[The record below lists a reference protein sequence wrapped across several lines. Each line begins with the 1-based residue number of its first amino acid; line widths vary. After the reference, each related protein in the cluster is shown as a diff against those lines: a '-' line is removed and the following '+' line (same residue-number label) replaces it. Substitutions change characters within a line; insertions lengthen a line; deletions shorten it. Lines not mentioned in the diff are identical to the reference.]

1 MLYMSIMKLHMS
13 TLAGI
18 LDDDYEITKTDQFA
32 VTCIHGN
39 QLPRA
44 TKSGI
49 STIIPR
55 LGKVV
60 YESHNYLTQLCTGII
75 IFVM

>member
-18 LDDDYEITKTDQFA
+18 LDDDYEMTKTYQFA
-32 VTCIHGN
+32 VTCMYMGN

-49 STIIPR
+49 
-55 LGKVV
+55 
-60 YESHNYLTQLCTGII
+60 
-75 IFVM
+75 

>member
-1 MLYMSIMKLHMS
+1 MLYMSIMKFHMS

-32 VTCIHGN
+32 GYMYTWN

-44 TKSGI
+44 TSK
-49 STIIPR
+49 
-55 LGKVV
+55 L
-60 YESHNYLTQLCTGII
+60 
-75 IFVM
+75 

>member
-44 TKSGI
+44 TKSC
-49 STIIPR
+49 R
-55 LGKVV
+55 HL
-60 YESHNYLTQLCTGII
+60 NYTKAWKSR
-75 IFVM
+75 V

>member
-1 MLYMSIMKLHMS
+1 MMLYMSIMKLHMS

-49 STIIPR
+49 
-55 LGKVV
+55 
-60 YESHNYLTQLCTGII
+60 
-75 IFVM
+75 